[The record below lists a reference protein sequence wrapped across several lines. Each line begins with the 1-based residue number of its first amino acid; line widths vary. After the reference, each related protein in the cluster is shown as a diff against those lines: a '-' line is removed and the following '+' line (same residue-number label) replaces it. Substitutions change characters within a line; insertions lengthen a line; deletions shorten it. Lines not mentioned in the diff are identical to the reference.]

1 MKSKPRTTLLEDR
14 NLHKKAPQSTAT
26 GTKPH
31 GDPNPIPFE
40 QVYELE
46 RQIGKGG
53 YGAVHVARNRELGE
67 EFAVKVID
75 RSKLKGKD
83 YQVFLEAQILRE
95 LCSHPNIVSLVD
107 FFVSPKFF
115 NVVLELAQG
124 GDLFDNLAKRKFYTE
139 RDARCVAKDVLTA
152 ISYMHSKD
160 FVHRDMK
167 PENLLLAA
175 DDARGVIVADFGFT
189 KNLFDAPTPAG
200 LVTRCGT
207 PAYVAPEL
215 IRGIPYGKS
224 VDVWGC
230 GVILFLLLGGKQ
242 PFRGKEQQDI
252 YRKIIAGDFT
262 FHTKCWDPI
271 SIEAKQLI
279 TRMLAVDPK
288 LRITADD
295 ALNSSWMAI
304 NDENESISLAHLDF
318 AIEGLRKVNAK
329 RRFKAAAIATT
340 LARRLPTWDP
350 SRVSFTSEDTA
361 DAIPG
366 DTMNCISNKK
376 SVRNSSQGSKTLDK
390 GNIGQEFDDI
400 YFLQSELKNG
410 NLSTVWKGEKKS
422 SGEIVAIKVIARKN
436 SIKNDADVL
445 SEVAILHSLRHKY
458 VVKLHNY
465 FEEPSR
471 FLMIMEFMS
480 GGDVINRVRENSS
493 YTEKDTRELSKSL
506 LTAIAYIHS
515 CDVAH
520 RDIKPEN
527 LLLETRRSNCRIK
540 VADFGFARRVHAPL
554 SLTTRCGTPTY
565 VAPEI
570 LKNHPHDE
578 SADMWSVGVII
589 YVLLVGYP
597 PFMEDKQRELFRK
610 IRQGEYKFHSED
622 WGGISEQAR
631 DMIRSLIVVDPA
643 HRSTAKKALQ
653 HEWICDMDER
663 DLLNTNLTG
672 SQRELVKSLDRMNST
687 VSEDSQWVAYSALP
701 L

>member
-1 MKSKPRTTLLEDR
+1 MKY
-14 NLHKKAPQSTAT
+14 KKASLHTFEGAEL
-26 GTKPH
+26 KSN
-31 GDPNPIPFE
+31 PNPNPFE
-40 QVYELE
+40 HTYELG
-46 RQIGKGG
+46 RKIGKGCFG
-53 YGAVHVARNRELGE
+53 SVHIARNRKRD
-67 EFAVKVID
+67 EFAAKVID
-75 RSKLKGKD
+75 RSQLKGED
-83 YQVFLEAQILRE
+83 HLVLYEAHVLRK
-95 LCSHPNIVSLVD
+95 LSSHPNIISLVD
-107 FFVSPKFF
+107 FFVSPEFYH
-115 NVVLELAQG
+115 VILELARG
-124 GDLFDNLAKRKFYTE
+124 GDLFDKLAKRNSYTE
-139 RDARCVAKDVLTA
+139 RDARYLAKDILTA
-152 ISYMHSKD
+152 ISYIHSKD
-160 FVHRDMK
+160 FVHRDLK
-167 PENLLLAA
+167 PENLLLEDDA
-175 DDARGVIVADFGFT
+175 DDAIGVKVADFGFA
-189 KNLFDAPTPAG
+189 KNLSDAPTPAG

-578 SADMWSVGVII
+578 SADMWSVGVIM
-589 YVLLVGYP
+589 YLLLVGYP
-597 PFMEDKQRELFRK
+597 PFKENKQQELFQK
-610 IRQGEYKFHSED
+610 IRLGYYEFQPDD
-622 WGGISEQAR
+622 WKDISEQAK
-631 DMIRSLIVVDPA
+631 DMIQSLLVVDPA
-643 HRSTAKKALQ
+643 HRYSAEKSLQ
-653 HEWICDMDER
+653 HEWISNMD
-663 DLLNTNLTG
+663 DSILLNTDLSG
-672 SQRELVKSLDRMNST
+672 SQRHLMTYASYSSQG
-687 VSEDSQWVAYSALP
+687 SEESPWVACSSLP
-701 L
+701 N